1 MRHAAERRCAHAA
14 DDRPAGVASLLHA
27 AQTFAR
33 RRAVANDDKAAQP
46 ISGAVLPAEQ
56 TVRNKAAR
64 AGERDEQQIA
74 EKDHPARKVHHAEH
88 EDEIDIQHHAERAA
102 ENDVPKFVD
111 EAALRLRL
119 VDAEQPEEHG
129 VHRREQPR
137 PEHMIPEAAD
147 RVFAPEQHES
157 DKKRRRHR
165 RHRQRHI
172 RCRPEDGL
180 FCFSFLHRIFR
191 RIGKFCQ
198 FLDGLPRGAVRLRAL
213 AQLYFTTNGLFLPR
227 FLL

>member
-1 MRHAAERRCAHAA
+1 MRHAAERRCAYAA
-14 DDRPAGVASLLHA
+14 DDCPAGVASLLHA

-33 RRAVANDDKAAQP
+33 RCAVADDDKAAQP

-102 ENDVPKFVD
+102 ENDVSKFVD

-129 VHRREQPR
+129 VHRRYPKPPTGFSPR
-137 PEHMIPEAAD
+137 NSTNRIKNAAAIAATD
-147 RVFAPEQHES
+147 STISVAAQRTVFFVS
-157 DKKRRRHR
+157 
-165 RHRQRHI
+165 
-172 RCRPEDGL
+172 L
-180 FCFSFLHRIFR
+180 FFIAFS
-191 RIGKFCQ
+191 
-198 FLDGLPRGAVRLRAL
+198 AV
-213 AQLYFTTNGLFLPR
+213 
-227 FLL
+227 